1 MRKSLPGL
9 ASRPARDFF
18 VLESY
23 PVCLRSHF
31 ACTSHRSY
39 NIGVKFCFLFS
50 ISAEMMTEKE
60 GRTIC

>member
-9 ASRPARDFF
+9 AARPARDFF

-23 PVCLRSHF
+23 RVCLSSHF

-39 NIGVKFCFLFS
+39 NIGVKFCPFIQYFH
-50 ISAEMMTEKE
+50 
-60 GRTIC
+60 